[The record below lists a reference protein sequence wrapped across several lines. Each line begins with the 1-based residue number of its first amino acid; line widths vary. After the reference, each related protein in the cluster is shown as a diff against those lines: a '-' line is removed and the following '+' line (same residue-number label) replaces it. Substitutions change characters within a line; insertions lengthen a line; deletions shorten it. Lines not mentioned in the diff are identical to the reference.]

1 MKKTYIGLY
10 MSDKELSKV
19 SKKKKIIKMLN
30 EKQRTWT
37 VIRKNRN
44 VNFQKKVQHYSKK
57 ESK

>member
-19 SKKKKIIKMLN
+19 SKKNKIIKMLN

-44 VNFQKKVQHYSKK
+44 VNFQKKVQHYYKK
-57 ESK
+57 ENK